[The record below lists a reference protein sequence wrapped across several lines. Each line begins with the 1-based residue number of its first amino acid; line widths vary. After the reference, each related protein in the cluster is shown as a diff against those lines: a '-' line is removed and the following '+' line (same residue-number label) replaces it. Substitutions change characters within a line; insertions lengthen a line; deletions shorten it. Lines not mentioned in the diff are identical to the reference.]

1 LLLLLVAAALHLG
14 FQLTVTV
21 LVYPAFAEVPTQ
33 QWRAHHVRHS
43 RRITPVVIVVYGLL
57 SVACG
62 WVLLDRP
69 GVLTVAAVGAC
80 TLAGGLTATVAA
92 PAQADLPPGAIVGPC
107 VGCCWLTSCGW
118 HQPPWRWPALSPRP
132 STPSPCRRSRPG
144 LARKS
149 SEGHNPVRP

>member
-1 LLLLLVAAALHLG
+1 MPDAPLLLLLVAAALHLG
-14 FQLTVTV
+14 FQLTVTA

-43 RRITPVVIVVYGLL
+43 RRITPVVIIVYGLL

-80 TLAGGLTATVAA
+80 MLAGGLTATVAA
-92 PAQADLPPGAIVGPC
+92 PAHGRLGSGRGRRTLRRLLVADRLRLAAATAALACALAAAIN
-107 VGCCWLTSCGW
+107 S
-118 HQPPWRWPALSPRP
+118 
-132 STPSPCRRSRPG
+132 
-144 LARKS
+144 
-149 SEGHNPVRP
+149 